1 MLLLSLLIIS
11 GFFNLPAI
19 SITESTFQMSL
30 GSTCVSIYLTL
41 SKLKT
46 LSQALEEDLLEYM
59 LICLKSK
66 YGWIPFGRKLE
77 KNALI
82 KDIHFG
88 PVELVKQSGLD
99 TTITTGK
106 YISMNYRFTE
116 QNLQTLNTH
125 LATAALTKVH
135 ISDVEEDEDIKEF
148 NE

>member
-77 KNALI
+77 KNALN

-88 PVELVKQSGLD
+88 PVEV
-99 TTITTGK
+99 
-106 YISMNYRFTE
+106 
-116 QNLQTLNTH
+116 
-125 LATAALTKVH
+125 AT
-135 ISDVEEDEDIKEF
+135 
-148 NE
+148 